1 MKIICIGRNYVNH
14 AKELNNAVPTT
25 PIWFMKPDT
34 SIIIK
39 NRPFYHPAFSDE
51 IHFETELV
59 YRINKVGKHIEEK
72 FAHTYYNAIGIGFDF
87 TARDLQSTFKAKG
100 LPWEP
105 AKAFDGSA
113 PLSEFIPVEEFED
126 LNNIKFSMK
135 KNGVLTQEGNNKDV
149 IFSIDKIIAYVSQFV
164 TLKIGDLI
172 YTGTPAGVGPI
183 EIGDKLEAFIG
194 DRLMLKTE
202 IR

>member
-25 PIWFMKPDT
+25 PIWFMKPET
-34 SIIIK
+34 SISVK
-39 NRPFYHPAFSDE
+39 NRPFFHPAFSDE

-59 YRINKVGKHIEEK
+59 YRINRVGKHIEEK

-87 TARDLQSTFKAKG
+87 TARDLQSEFKAKG

-113 PLSEFIPVEEFED
+113 PLSEFIPKEEFNN
-126 LNNIKFSMK
+126 LNKIEFSMK
-135 KNGVLTQEGNNKDV
+135 KNGELTQVGDSSKM
-149 IFSIDKIIAYVSQFV
+149 IFSIDRIISYVSQFV

-183 EIGDKLEAFIG
+183 EIGDTLEAFIG
-194 DRLMLKTE
+194 NKLMLTTQIK
-202 IR
+202 